1 MNVRKLRAASR
12 TSGPAT
18 VYDLNPDGTIRE
30 VRTRPARSPYKPG
43 VLTRE
48 ESLFILMQTGH
59 WPETLSAEIRCGV
72 QANDY
77 DLSMT
82 YGPDRVTSLALR
94 DAGILDGPREEAP
107 GGRPASPILPTVD

>member
-1 MNVRKLRAASR
+1 MNVTKLRAASR

-18 VYDLNPDGTIRE
+18 VYDLNPDGTIKE
-30 VRTRPARSPYKPG
+30 VRTRKARSPHKPG

-48 ESLFILMQTGH
+48 ESLFILMHTGQ

-77 DLSMT
+77 DLSRT

-94 DAGILDGPREEAP
+94 SSGILDGPRDDAA
-107 GGRPASPILPTVD
+107 GGSPASPLVDTA

>member
-18 VYDLNPDGTIRE
+18 VYELNPDGTIRE
-30 VRTRPARSPYKPG
+30 VRARPARSPYKPG

-48 ESLFILMQTGH
+48 EYLFILVATGN

-72 QANDY
+72 QPNDY
-77 DLSMT
+77 DLSRT
-82 YGPDRVTSLALR
+82 YGPDRDTRRALATT
-94 DAGILDGPREEAP
+94 GILDGPREEMTNP
-107 GGRPASPILPTVD
+107 PTNNPLLTD